1 MIDSTTPLNTLTPA
15 AAPATPAPEA
25 TGSAVITA
33 NELAAH
39 LAARLCHDFISP
51 AGAIVSGLDLLEDPS
66 AQDMREEAMG
76 MIAASAR
83 KLVALIKYDRIAF
96 GGSQAAEVFD
106 TRELHA
112 LAQGVFADMRA
123 KLDWGVTQVGL
134 DKPPAKALL
143 NLVQVGA
150 GALPTGGVVRAEAEE
165 SEEAITVS
173 VQAAGKARL
182 RQEVLEGLNGQK
194 LSEGRTGHWV
204 QAYYLRKLIDE
215 AGGVLEIQT
224 DEALVTLR
232 VRFARTP
239 EVQAQAPV
247 PAA

>member
-1 MIDSTTPLNTLTPA
+1 MIDPTAPLDTLSPA
-15 AAPATPAPEA
+15 AAPLVSDAATAPIKA
-25 TGSAVITA
+25 PITA

-96 GGSQAAEVFD
+96 GGSQSAEVFD

-112 LAQGVFADMRA
+112 LAEGVFADMRA
-123 KLDWGVTQVGL
+123 KLDWGVTQAGL
-134 DKPPAKALL
+134 DKPPARTLL

-150 GALPTGGVVRAEAEE
+150 GALPTGGIVRAEAEE
-165 SEEAITVS
+165 TEEAVTVS
-173 VQAAGKARL
+173 VQAAGRARL
-182 RQEVLEGLNGQK
+182 RQEVLEGLAGQK

-215 AGGVLEIQT
+215 AGGALEIQT
-224 DEALVTLR
+224 EEALVTLR
-232 VRFARTP
+232 ARFPR
-239 EVQAQAPV
+239 APV
-247 PAA
+247 A